1 MSLGVCASP
10 VMLLTRLTLS
20 PSSPDLPVRHL
31 PEVSPLWVTAALDTY
46 RGYAPETSS

>member
-20 PSSPDLPVRHL
+20 PSSPDYR
-31 PEVSPLWVTAALDTY
+31 SDTY
-46 RGYAPETSS
+46 RSQPLMGHGAP